1 MSKLKNGLDFFLYL
15 VNEQSDHLVVNNGRR
30 PWTPALQLHYRFFGG

>member
-15 VNEQSDHLVVNNGRR
+15 VNEQSDHLVVSKKASTLPTFWG
-30 PWTPALQLHYRFFGG
+30 LEI